1 MFNVGRWKRIAG
13 YFTLPFWIILA
24 IKIVASFLFGSH
36 YATQGFIPFLD
47 YFTATLKNPY
57 DFFFAQ
63 GLNVFSYP
71 AGMLAIMSVPFFIFR
86 TILPA
91 AIYTSIHVQL
101 FLLRIP
107 VLIADVLIYVL
118 LCYLLPFK
126 EKKVLW
132 LYFASPILFYINY
145 FHGQLDVIPT
155 ALLLLS
161 LVLLFRGE
169 DTWSLFVLGVG
180 MATKTHLIV
189 ALPFYCVYFYRNN
202 ASVRR
207 IGRLIVLSLGTF
219 VAINLAASSPGFF
232 YAVFNNPEQQRLFY
246 LVVPFMFD
254 NLQFFVAPAMLLFV
268 FYQFASYKKL
278 NKDSLLLVIGLIYTV
293 LVFLVPPMQGWF
305 YWALPF
311 LVFFFVKFRNS
322 PLLSFWMMG
331 AFYILYFIFIQ
342 DGDLFQ
348 SLAPTFPA
356 LAAIPAPF
364 ALLAAHGINAGL
376 LENLLFTALETT
388 LLVNILWA
396 YGAGISSNKL
406 YQKITK
412 PFVVGIAGD
421 SGVGKTKLAQAFERL
436 IGPRNTVRLCGD
448 DVHKWERGHENWNVV
463 THLNPKGNNVHL
475 DLEQIA
481 AFLRGES
488 IRRPVYDHT
497 SGTFGKPVLL
507 EPKRFTIFEGLM
519 PFVLDRMR
527 PLFNF
532 KIYIEADEV
541 VRVDWKIKRDGE
553 ARGHD
558 TEAIARQIE
567 SRRPDAT
574 AFIHPQKEFA
584 DLVIRYTRAG
594 ESALDGGLAMEC
606 SLRNSIFIEP
616 VVEALTQAPGL
627 RVEHTYADINF
638 QKATFSGN
646 IAREEVEKIAYE
658 LFPSASDLLEH
669 DLQFDDGFTGICQLI
684 FLSVVNNFYKS
695 ANDEE

>member
-1 MFNVGRWKRIAG
+1 MLKRSTA
-13 YFTLPFWIILA
+13 YFTLPFWVILV
-24 IKIVASFLFGSH
+24 IKIVASFLVGSH

-57 DFFFAQ
+57 NFFSSQ
-63 GLNVFSYP
+63 NLIVFPYP
-71 AGMLAIMSVPFFIFR
+71 AGMLAIASIPFFLFR
-86 TILPA
+86 WILPTGLL
-91 AIYTSIHVQL
+91 TSIHVQL

-107 VLIADVLIYVL
+107 VLIADVLIYIL

-161 LVLLFRGE
+161 LVLLFRGK
-169 DTWSLFVLGVG
+169 DAASFFVLGIG
-180 MATKTHLIV
+180 MATKTHLII
-189 ALPFYCVYFYRNN
+189 ALPFYCIYFYRNN
-202 ASVRR
+202 ASVRS
-207 IGRLIVLSLGTF
+207 IGRLVVLAVTTF
-219 VAINLAASSPGFF
+219 LAINVPALSPGFF

-246 LVVPFMFD
+246 LVVPFVFN

-322 PLLSFWMMG
+322 PLLSFWAM
-331 AFYILYFIFIQ
+331 AALYILYFVFIP

-348 SLAPTFPA
+348 SLAPTFPT
-356 LAAIPAPF
+356 LAALPAPF
-364 ALLAAHGINAGL
+364 AILVAHGVNATPFV
-376 LENLLFTALETT
+376 NLLFTALETT

-396 YGAGISSNKL
+396 YGAGIGSNKL
-406 YQKITK
+406 YQKIAK

-421 SGVGKTKLAQAFERL
+421 SGVGKTKLAQALEQL
-436 IGPRNTVRLCGD
+436 VGARNTVRLCGD
-448 DVHKWERGHENWNVV
+448 DVHKWERGHENWNIV

-497 SGTFGKPVLL
+497 TGTFGKPLLL

-532 KIYIEADEV
+532 KIYVEADENI
-541 VRVDWKIKRDGE
+541 RIDWKTKRDGE

-558 TEAIARQIE
+558 ADAIVRQIE
-567 SRRPDAT
+567 SRRPDAA

-584 DLVIRYTRAG
+584 DLVIHYTHEEHQG
-594 ESALDGGLAMEC
+594 FIMEC
-606 SLRNSIFIEP
+606 SLRNSLPIEP
-616 VVEALTQAPGL
+616 VVEALGQISSLHVT
-627 RVEHTYADINF
+627 HTYTDINF
-638 QKATFSGN
+638 QKATFAGTISADDIRTN
-646 IAREEVEKIAYE
+646 AYE
-658 LFPSASDLLEH
+658 LFPNASDILEYES
-669 DLQFDDGFTGICQLI
+669 QFDGGFTGICQLL
-684 FLSVVNNFYKS
+684 FLAVVYNFYKS
-695 ANDEE
+695 ANDE